1 MNVLGPIHRSTFC
14 SVAFTSIA
22 CLLGA
27 AQASAGP
34 VVDGRSVTVNYR
46 DLNLST
52 IEGATTLYHRL
63 RSAARSVCDGPVSGL
78 HAYQEWRSC
87 YEAAIADAVAKVHSP
102 LLTALHRG
110 TDKNANVTARLT
122 K

>member
-1 MNVLGPIHRSTFC
+1 MNILKPSRHSTF
-14 SVAFTSIA
+14 SLAFTSVA

-34 VVDGRSVTVNYR
+34 TADSHSVTVNYR

-52 IEGATTLYHRL
+52 IEGATTLYQRL
-63 RSAARSVCDGPVSGL
+63 RGAARAVCDGPETGV

-87 YEAAIADAVAKVHSP
+87 YQAAIADAVSKVNNP
-102 LLTALHRG
+102 LLTALYRG
-110 TDKNANVTARLT
+110 PNKQPVTAMLT